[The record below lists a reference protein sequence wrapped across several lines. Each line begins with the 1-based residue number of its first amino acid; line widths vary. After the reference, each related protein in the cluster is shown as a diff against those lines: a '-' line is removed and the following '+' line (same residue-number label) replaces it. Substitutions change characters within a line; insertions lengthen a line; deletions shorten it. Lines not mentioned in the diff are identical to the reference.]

1 MSNRLTPL
9 LTIMVNAAQKAG
21 RALRRDFGEI
31 ENLQVLKKGPAD
43 FVTKADTK
51 AEKILIEELQQSRPA
66 YGFIVEE
73 GGVIEGSDISNKWII
88 DPLDGTT
95 NFLHGIPH
103 FAISIALERDKRIE
117 AGVVYNPITDDLY
130 YAERGKGAFLRD
142 SRLRVSGRS
151 ALNESIFA
159 TGIPFLGRGGHEM
172 FIKELE
178 AVMNATAG
186 VRRFGA
192 ASLDLAFV
200 AAGRYDGYWE
210 RGLSSW
216 DMAAGLLL
224 VREAGGFVTDFD
236 GRDRMLERGDVI
248 ATNASLDRD
257 FRQLL
262 KNAAKN
268 A

>member
-21 RALRRDFGEI
+21 RALTRDFGEI

-51 AEKILIEELQQSRPA
+51 AEKIIVEELQKSRPA
-66 YGFIVEE
+66 YGFVVEE
-73 GGVIEGSDISNKWII
+73 GGVMEGSDISNKWII

-103 FAISIALERDKRIE
+103 FAVSVALERDKRIE
-117 AGVVYNPITDDLY
+117 AAVVYNPITDDLY

-151 ALNESIFA
+151 QIQESIFA
-159 TGIPFLGRGGHEM
+159 TGIPFLGRDGHDT
-172 FIKELE
+172 FIAELR
-178 AVMNATAG
+178 AVMGASAG
-186 VRRFGA
+186 IRRFGA

-200 AAGRYDGYWE
+200 AAGRYDGFWE

-224 VREAGGFVTDFD
+224 IREAGGIVTDFA
-236 GRDRMLERGDVI
+236 GRDRMLESGDIV
-248 ATNASLDRD
+248 ATNASLDLD

>member
-9 LTIMVNAAQKAG
+9 LTVMVAATQKAG

-51 AEKILIEELQQSRPA
+51 AEKILVEELQKVRPA
-66 YGFIVEE
+66 YGFVLEE
-73 GGVIEGSDISNKWII
+73 GGVLEGSDISNRWII

-103 FAISIALERDKRIE
+103 FAISVALERDKRIE
-117 AGVVYNPITDDLY
+117 AAVVYNPITDDLY
-130 YAERGKGAFLRD
+130 YAERGNGAFLRD

-151 ALNESIFA
+151 DIRESLFA
-159 TGIPFLGRGGHEM
+159 TGIPFLGRPGHET
-172 FIKELE
+172 FISELST
-178 AVMNATAG
+178 VMGTSAG
-186 VRRFGA
+186 IRRFGA

-200 AAGRYDGYWE
+200 AAGRFDGFWE

-224 VREAGGFVTDFD
+224 VREAGGIVTDFK
-236 GRDRMLERGDVI
+236 GRDKMLETGEII
-248 ATNASLDRD
+248 ATNGSLDQE
-257 FRQLL
+257 FRKLL
-262 KNAAKN
+262 KKAAKN